1 MAPNPNQPDLFD
13 ASDPFSPGGPGVR
26 ITDPETS
33 WLAAYKT
40 PWLRAHD
47 RWNVL
52 LAHVA
57 RPTGLTDFELGDI
70 VGRQQT
76 SAGKRRGE
84 LRDKGLIEAT
94 DLRRSAPSGSSAI
107 VWRITT
113 AGLRAATDV
122 E

>member
-13 ASDPFSPGGPGVR
+13 APDPFSPGGPGVR

-52 LAHVA
+52 LAHA
-57 RPTGLTDFELGDI
+57 AHRGGLTDFELGDI

-84 LRDKGLIEAT
+84 LRDNGLIEAT
-94 DLRRSAPSGSSAI
+94 DLKRNAPSGSPAI
-107 VWRITT
+107 VWRITA
-113 AGLRAATDV
+113 AGLRATMDAK
-122 E
+122 